1 MSDNQSVSHLESE
14 IAASR
19 ARLASTID
27 EITFRAQPKQIVEHQ
42 KRQLVHGLKE
52 RYHALMGTGQSATGS
67 RFADDRGPSKVDEV
81 KAKADELKAQ
91 ATAKVDELK
100 AQATTK
106 VDEVKAKTGSD
117 DPAVTR
123 ADYRADQRAV
133 DRAGSS
139 SSGTDLAAQ
148 ARATSDQARLKL
160 DELTHDEYGELRT
173 DRIALGLAALGAVLI
188 SAGVAQRNS

>member
-52 RYHALMGTGQSATGS
+52 RYHSLMGTGQSATGS

-123 ADYRADQRAV
+123 ADQRAV
-133 DRAGSS
+133 YRAGSS

-173 DRIALGLAALGAVLI
+173 DRIALGLAALGAALI
-188 SAGVAQRNS
+188 GAGVAQRNS

>member
-52 RYHALMGTGQSATGS
+52 RYHSLMGTGQGATGS

-123 ADYRADQRAV
+123 ADYRA
-133 DRAGSS
+133 GSS

-188 SAGVAQRNS
+188 GAGVAQRNS